1 MKLLAKLRIDAFMLG
16 ILATVALAAVLPA
29 RGTAADVLDWAV
41 KIAIAVLFL
50 LYGARLEPREA
61 LNGLR
66 HWRLHSVVLLTTFVI
81 FPLIGLALRL
91 LVPSVLTQDLY
102 TGVLFLCLVPST
114 VQSSIAFTSMARGNV
129 AGAVVSAS
137 LSNLLGVFITPLLVI
152 LLMKTTG
159 NVHVSASAVG
169 MIVIQLLLPFLAGQ
183 VLRTRMTWLTR
194 HASAVKAVDRGSVY
208 LVVYSAFSAG
218 VTEGIW
224 HALSLKT
231 LLATAA
237 VCAGLLAVVLCVT
250 SYGSRLLRF
259 DRGDRI
265 VVTFC
270 GSKKSLATGLPM
282 ASVLFAGHPIGLI
295 VLPLMLF
302 HQIQLFTCAVLAQRY
317 AREAEPK
324 ESEPA
329 WEHDRGGV
337 GEMSMTPSPAPNG

>member
-1 MKLLAKLRIDAFMLG
+1 MQLLAKLRIDSFMLG
-16 ILATVALAAVLPA
+16 ILATVALAALLPA
-29 RGTAADVLDWAV
+29 RGGAAEVLDWAV

-61 LNGLR
+61 LAGLR
-66 HWRLHSVVLLTTFVI
+66 HWRLHATVLSATFVL
-81 FPLIGLALRL
+81 FPLLGLALRL

-137 LSNLLGVFITPLLVI
+137 LSNLIGVFATPLLVMALMNTTAGVRVSPSA
-152 LLMKTTG
+152 LL
-159 NVHVSASAVG
+159 A
-169 MIVIQLLLPFLAGQ
+169 IVVQLLLPFLAGQ
-183 VLRTRMTWLTR
+183 LLRPHLGWVLAHPAATKT
-194 HASAVKAVDRGSVY
+194 VDRGSVY

-224 HALSLKT
+224 HGLSARVLISTALVCAA
-231 LLATAA
+231 LLAI
-237 VCAGLLAVVLCVT
+237 VLTLT
-250 SYGSRLLRF
+250 SLVSRLLGFSRE
-259 DRGDRI
+259 DGI

-282 ASVLFAGHPIGLI
+282 ASVLFAGHPVGLI

-302 HQIQLFTCAVLAQRY
+302 HQIQLFTCAALAQRY
-317 AREAEPK
+317 ARQAERTP
-324 ESEPA
+324 PA
-329 WEHDRGGV
+329 TA
-337 GEMSMTPSPAPNG
+337 TPQAEQIPAPR